1 MIVTG
6 HQLNT
11 LPGVSV
17 MRKVANADA
26 VIWMDQM
33 QYRRHSWVNRNRF
46 SDGTLITI
54 PVAEHDTFA
63 PINEVHIAD
72 PTGRMREKAAR
83 TLEAKLGQAIA
94 APYAREIRR
103 PYRLLAGLNA
113 RLLHH
118 LTTDLGVQAEQHY
131 QSHLGAGRYDDT
143 SEGLAEMVAELGG
156 TVWLSG
162 PSGRNYLDER
172 PFVERGIRVRYFEFA
187 DTSNPTAVE
196 LLKKTVRVAA

>member
-33 QYRRHSWVNRNRF
+33 QYRRHSWVNRNKF
-46 SDGTLITI
+46 SDGTMFII
-54 PVAEHDTFA
+54 PVAEHDTFQ
-63 PINEVHIAD
+63 PINEVRIAD
-72 PTGRMREKAAR
+72 PTGRFREKAAR
-83 TLEAKLGQAIA
+83 TLENKLGVERA

-113 RLLHH
+113 RLLR
-118 LTTDLGVQAEQHY
+118 LLMGDLGIQTEEHF

-162 PSGRNYLDER
+162 PSGRNYLAEE
-172 PFVERGIRVRYFEFA
+172 PFLERGIQVRYFQF
-187 DTSNPTAVE
+187 DGPDNPTAVE
-196 LLKKTVRVAA
+196 LLKRPAAVAA

>member
-1 MIVTG
+1 
-6 HQLNT
+6 
-11 LPGVSV
+11 
-17 MRKVANADA
+17 MRKVSMADA

-46 SDGTLITI
+46 SDGTMFTI

-63 PINEVHIAD
+63 PINEVHIVD
-72 PTGRMREKAAR
+72 PTGRFREKAAR
-83 TLEAKLGQAIA
+83 TLEMKLGLDIA

-118 LTTDLGVQAEQHY
+118 LTADLGIETEQHF

-143 SEGLAEMVAELGG
+143 SEGLAEMVSELGG
-156 TVWLSG
+156 TIWLSG
-162 PSGRNYLDER
+162 PSGRNYLDEE
-172 PFVERGIRVRYFEFA
+172 PFAKRGIQVRFFEFEGK
-187 DTSNPTAVE
+187 DNPTAVE
-196 LLKKTVRVAA
+196 LLKRAVRVAA